1 MNKTKWSR
9 VTVVLDKKTGDEI
22 RYVSSVT
29 GTPVSEI
36 VRDVISDPVAHL
48 AGALRVL
55 HQDPSPEALERLR
68 LASSA
73 AVDAAYTDFHKRDG

>member
-22 RYVSSVT
+22 RYVSAVT

-36 VRDVISDPVAHL
+36 VRDVISSPVAQL
-48 AGALRVL
+48 AGTLREL
-55 HQDPSPEALERLR
+55 QADPSPERLEQLR
-68 LASSA
+68 SA
-73 AVDAAYTDFHKRDG
+73 CGETVDSAHAEFHRRHG